1 MNSAIDSAFASAA
14 SAGPDGTLPCS
25 DAPLGPR
32 ETWPAPLR
40 AIMDL
45 MLGSRFPM
53 FVAWGP
59 ALRVVYN
66 DACAALLGERHPHAY
81 GRPLAEVC
89 TDEWAA
95 VLPVA
100 SGALAGKS
108 FLLENVQ
115 FSDGKQGGK
124 GGGRP
129 LYVTLSFSPVHD
141 GERSAGVYCVL
152 TDTTASVVAA
162 QQHGFHLKLSA
173 VLRELAD
180 PVEIMEAASSLMGR
194 HFAVGRVGYGE
205 IDAAGEVVSVER
217 DWTDGSIASL
227 AGETRP
233 LDSFGPA
240 IVEQLREGKV
250 LRLDDIAADPRAAP
264 YAAGYASI
272 GARAMIVVPIIEGG
286 RLAAIF
292 YLHEP
297 HPHHWSERE
306 TVLAEDVARHTRE
319 A

>member
-14 SAGPDGTLPCS
+14 GAEPGGVLPPARS

-59 ALRVVYN
+59 ELRVVYN
-66 DACAALLGERHPHAY
+66 DACAALLGERHPQAY

-89 TDEWAA
+89 TDDWAA
-95 VLPVA
+95 VMPVA
-100 SGALAGKS
+100 AGALAGKS

-115 FSDGKQGGK
+115 FSDGSRKHGK
-124 GGGRP
+124 GIGRR

-152 TDTTASVVAA
+152 TDTTASVLAA
-162 QQHGFHLKLSA
+162 QQHGFQLKLSA
-173 VLRELAD
+173 TLRALTD
-180 PVEIMEAASSLMGR
+180 PVAIMEAASSLMGR

-240 IVEQLREGKV
+240 IIEQLREGKV

-272 GARAMIVVPIIEGG
+272 GARAMVIVPIIEGG

-292 YLHEP
+292 YLH
-297 HPHHWSERE
+297 
-306 TVLAEDVARHTRE
+306 
-319 A
+319 